1 MSTTRTYRPP
11 RIAEDVCAVPGHKV
25 TQHLS
30 RRASSGQRTPVGKNN
45 LTEEQQELLLDIS
58 QIVLDIVGIFEP
70 TPFADGTNA
79 AISFK
84 RDDHFGGWIGLISMI
99 PYLGDLAKVGK
110 FPKYMATI
118 KRVSLQYYKS
128 TKFASLVEPY
138 LRELSDALELLA
150 KLKGEM
156 GSSAAALNKQ
166 ITKML
171 NKGSRAFKAASR
183 SGMAGAHIKV
193 VLEIAKERGLIIIFR
208 NTNLNCLKYIKR
220 GFPAK
225 PIEIS
230 AKTQEDGLVRAISDA
245 EYAQALN
252 AGFMVVEKGGKKVA
266 YLDNAGKVV
275 TKDLPK
281 SLVPPNMSRRVYT
294 PQHGHIIHKN
304 AELPLTGDY
313 DLLAILDPKDLNKNA
328 TGMALGAKG
337 TKSITNAHDN
347 EVIAALNR
355 GFEGPRKNYFGGPR
369 IKHGTHEH
377 FKPKSWV
384 EDKGKL
390 RPESWYESTKDVT
403 VFMPDGETVL
413 GLTQESGEIQKLFK
427 AVKKAAKA
435 QQ

>member
-30 RRASSGQRTPVGKNN
+30 RRASSSQRTPVGKNN

-128 TKFASLVEPY
+128 TKFASLVDPY

-208 NTNLNCLKYIKR
+208 NANPNCLKYIKR

-230 AKTQEDGLVRAISDA
+230 AKTQKDGLVRAISDA

-281 SLVPPNMSRRVYT
+281 SLANMSGYT
-294 PQHGHIIHKN
+294 PWHGHIIHKN

-313 DLLAILDPKDLNKNA
+313 DLLSILDPKDLNKNA
-328 TGMALGAKG
+328 TGTILGGKG
-337 TKSITNAHDN
+337 SKSLTNAHDN
-347 EVIAALNR
+347 DVIEALNK
-355 GFEGPRKNYFGGPR
+355 GFGDKRVL
-369 IKHGTHEH
+369 HGTHENY
-377 FKPKSWV
+377 SAIS
-384 EDKGKL
+384 KGG
-390 RPESWYESTKDVT
+390 DVT

-413 GLTQESGEIQKLFK
+413 GLTQESGEIQRLFK
-427 AVKKAAKA
+427 AVQKTAKA